1 VLIDVCDLQWAV
13 RHRDLICI
21 LTRVANSVLIL
32 GHVVPGIPWSWSNPG
47 NEQPMPYY
55 ITRMVSSVQMCIIA
69 VVLKYIE
76 HAVSRALTW
85 SAWSAVQVV

>member
-1 VLIDVCDLQWAV
+1 M

-21 LTRVANSVLIL
+21 LTRVTNSLLIL
-32 GHVVPGIPWSWSNPG
+32 GHVLPGVPWSWNTPG
-47 NEQPMPYY
+47 NEHPMPYY

-76 HAVSRALTW
+76 HSVSRSGGFRLW
-85 SAWSAVQVV
+85 PLY